1 MTTNAERFKKATA
14 WYAANGWEILPC
26 HGIVHGRCTCGQSH
40 MESKDIGK
48 HPAIN
53 AWNVES
59 SSDIAKVHT
68 WWETNPEYNIG
79 VNCKSSG
86 FFVIDIDPRSGGDLA
101 YDKFESYVE
110 GALPPTVEATTG
122 QYEVNGKII
131 RGRHLFYKCD
141 ENENLIGNLSSLGF
155 KGIDVKHNGYVLIS
169 PSRHFSGITY
179 EWVEGKEPW
188 TIPMAEAP
196 EELLI
201 PIRKN
206 KRIFSNSKYQNA
218 DWNSILEDSISEGV
232 DVEGILKEGIDEGER
247 AIKLYALACSLA
259 TKLPVNTKVGRDSL
273 ISLMIRFNGENVRPP
288 MDLEG
293 PNSVIMHTERAI
305 DFVLK
310 NPLVDRI
317 YPKAKEHA
325 LIMVENTQKEQVSK
339 DEKIVAL
346 TGVVT
351 PIKPL
356 YQNSDLGIDTDIY
369 TRPGTIGG
377 NVNKSLDEGN
387 SIQDASSNV
396 NMGGSLDLDA
406 IAAEDM
412 GLDLNDIELD
422 ENGEVKVKKILRSF
436 SDTGNGRRLIDCF
449 QHGIRYTPGLGWF
462 TWTGGFWKPDN
473 ENLHM
478 QELSKRLG
486 TLVATEVDSHP
497 LVARTQAIAWAHQAK
512 SEGRLAAA
520 IKNATSDP
528 RIMVDAE
535 RWDENPNLIGTL
547 NGVVDLRTGELKRG
561 DRNLFITKRAPVS
574 YTRGLTNMRWQQFLD
589 FATDGDKEFQDWI
602 QRAVGYSM
610 SGHNQ
615 YDILFL
621 VYGPAGSG
629 KNTLVESIVK
639 CLGSSQYAYAMDSGI
654 LADSGMSTHN
664 TDLYHWAEMRGR
676 RFAWADELPDN
687 ERLKENAVKKL
698 TGSEEITARSP
709 GGKPF
714 TFKSQIKMWIT
725 TNHRPIITDDAMWR
739 RIRPIPM
746 LKTPEHS
753 DPTLKEY
760 LFDPEGGLPAI
771 FSWAVEGAIKVLGSN
786 QRDGLG
792 WCKVVSEAAE
802 MYRKNEDRIA
812 LFLDEETLKAEGTS
826 ILVKALFLHYRN
838 WSEDRGERP
847 LTQIGFDRKLRERN
861 LKVEGSGA
869 NAVLHGMYKAPA
881 PVPITSLHGDVNWME
896 VGRFNR

>member
-1 MTTNAERFKKATA
+1 VTTNAERFKKATA

-26 HGIVHGRCTCGQSH
+26 HGIVEGRCTCGQSH

-53 AWNVES
+53 AW
-59 SSDIAKVHT
+59 
-68 WWETNPEYNIG
+68 WETNPEYNIG

-86 FFVIDIDPRSGGDLA
+86 FLVIDIDPRSGGDVA
-101 YDKFESYVE
+101 YDKFEAYVE

-141 ENENLIGNLSSLGF
+141 EHEDLIGNLSKLGF

-188 TIPMAEAP
+188 SIPIAQAP

-201 PIRKN
+201 PLRKRG
-206 KRIFSNSKYQNA
+206 KVSGSNRYQTA
-218 DWNSILEDSISEGV
+218 DWDSLLEDSVSEGV
-232 DVEGILKEGIDEGER
+232 DVEGILNDGIDEGER
-247 AIKLYALACSLA
+247 AIKLFALACSLA
-259 TKLPVNTKVGRDSL
+259 NKFPIKTAVGKEAL
-273 ISLMIRFNGENVRPP
+273 ISFMIRFNGEKVRPP
-288 MDLEG
+288 MPLEG
-293 PNSVIMHTERAI
+293 PNSVIMHTENAI
-305 DFVLK
+305 DFVLR
-310 NPLVDRI
+310 NPMVDKI
-317 YPKAKEHA
+317 WPGASKHA
-325 LIMVENTQKEQVSK
+325 ELMVENTKREQANTGKTEEVT
-339 DEKIVAL
+339 AL
-346 TGVVT
+346 TGVVY
-351 PIKPL
+351 PENYRINSA
-356 YQNSDLGIDTDIY
+356 YSSENSDYSL
-369 TRPGTIGG
+369 PGTIGG
-377 NVNKSLDEGN
+377 RISESIKEGMSLQE
-387 SIQDASSNV
+387 ASSNT
-396 NMGGSLDLDA
+396 NMGAVGDQDA
-406 IAAEDM
+406 I
-412 GLDLNDIELD
+412 ELQD
-422 ENGEVKVKKILRSF
+422 RGPDWKIRTLT
-436 SDTGNGRRLIDCF
+436 DTGNGRRLVDSF
-449 QHGIRYTPGLGWF
+449 KEAIRYTPGLGWF
-462 TWTGGFWKPDN
+462 TWSNGYWKPDIEELN
-473 ENLHM
+473 M
-478 QELSKRLG
+478 QETAKKLG
-486 TLVATEVDSHP
+486 ALIATEINQFEDNDKRNSII
-497 LVARTQAIAWAHQAK
+497 TWAAQAK
-512 SEGRLAAA
+512 SEGRLKAAV
-520 IKNATSDP
+520 KNANSDP
-528 RIMVDAE
+528 RIRVDVDQ
-535 RWDENPNLIGTL
+535 WDADANLIGTL
-547 NGVVDLRTGELKRG
+547 NGAVDLRTGELIKG
-561 DRNLFITKRAPVS
+561 NPKLYITKRAPVA

-589 FATDGDKEFQDWI
+589 FATDGDKEYQDWL
-602 QRAVGYSM
+602 QRAAGYSM
-610 SGHNQ
+610 TGHNQ

-639 CLGSSQYAYAMDSGI
+639 CLGSSQYAYAMDSGV
-654 LADSGMSTHN
+654 LAADGGSSHN

-676 RFAWADELPDN
+676 RLAWVDELPDN

-709 GGKPF
+709 GEKPF
-714 TFKSQIKMWIT
+714 TFKSQIKVWIT

-771 FSWAVEGAIKVLGSN
+771 FAWAVEGAVKVLGSN

-812 LFLDEETLKAEGTS
+812 LFLDEETVKAEGTS

-881 PVPITSLHGDVNWME
+881 PVPITNLHGDVNWME

>member
-26 HGIVHGRCTCGQSH
+26 HGIVNGRCTCGQSH
-40 MESKDIGK
+40 IESKDIGK

-53 AWNVES
+53 AWNIES

-86 FFVIDIDPRSGGDLA
+86 FLVIDIDPRSGGDLA
-101 YDKFESYVE
+101 YDKFEAYVE

-141 ENENLIGNLSSLGF
+141 DDEDLIGNLSKLGF
-155 KGIDVKHNGYVLIS
+155 KGIDVKHNGYVLIA

-188 TIPMAEAP
+188 TLPIAQAP

-201 PIRKN
+201 PLRKRG
-206 KRIFSNSKYQNA
+206 KISANSRYQTA
-218 DWNSILEDSISEGV
+218 DWDLLLKDSVSEGV
-232 DVEGILKEGIDEGER
+232 DVDGILNDGIDEGER
-247 AIKLYALACSLA
+247 AIKLFALACSLA
-259 TKLPVNTKVGRDSL
+259 NKFPVNTPVGKEAL
-273 ISLMIRFNGENVRPP
+273 ISFMIRFNGEKVRPP
-288 MDLEG
+288 MPLEG

-305 DFVLK
+305 NFVLG

-325 LIMVENTQKEQVSK
+325 LLMVENTQKEQASK

-351 PIKPL
+351 PIKIS
-356 YQNSDLGIDTDIY
+356 QRNSDSDFDSDIY

-377 NVNKSLDEGN
+377 NVNESLNEGN
-387 SIQDASSNV
+387 SIQEASSNV
-396 NMGGSLDLDA
+396 NMGARLDLDA
-406 IAAEDM
+406 IAPEDM
-412 GLDLNDIELD
+412 GLDLNSIELD
-422 ENGEVKVKKILRSF
+422 ENGEIKVKKILRSF
-436 SDTGNGRRLIDCF
+436 SDTGNGRRLIDSF

-478 QELSKRLG
+478 QELSKKLG
-486 TLVATEVDSHP
+486 TLVASEVDFHP
-497 LVARTQAIAWAHQAK
+497 DTAKTQAIAWAHQAK

-654 LADSGMSTHN
+654 LADSGMSSHN

-812 LFLDEETLKAEGTS
+812 LFLDEETIKAEGTS

-881 PVPITSLHGDVNWME
+881 PVPITNLHGDVNWME

>member
-1 MTTNAERFKKATA
+1 MTTNAERFQKATS

-26 HGIVHGRCTCGQSH
+26 HGIVEGRCTCGQSH

-59 SSDIAKVHT
+59 SSDIAKVHA

-86 FFVIDIDPRSGGDLA
+86 FLVIDIDPRSGGDIA
-101 YDKFESYVE
+101 YDKFEAYVE

-141 ENENLIGNLSSLGF
+141 ENEDLIGNLSKLGF
-155 KGIDVKHNGYVLIS
+155 KGIDVKHNGYVLIA

-188 TIPMAEAP
+188 SIPIAEAP
-196 EELLI
+196 EDLLI
-201 PIRKN
+201 PLRKN
-206 KRIFSNSKYQNA
+206 KKTFGNTRYQSA
-218 DWNSILEDSISEGV
+218 DWGLLLQDSSVKDLDIDDILEN
-232 DVEGILKEGIDEGER
+232 GIEEGER
-247 AIKLYALACSLA
+247 AIKIFQVACSLA
-259 TKLPVNTKVGRDSL
+259 NKFPVGTPVGKEAL
-273 ISLMIRFNGENVRPP
+273 ISLMIRFNGEKVRPP
-288 MDLEG
+288 MEVEG
-293 PNSVIMHTERAI
+293 ANSIIMHTERAI
-305 DFVLK
+305 KFVLE
-310 NPLVDRI
+310 NPISEKIWPGATKIATR
-317 YPKAKEHA
+317 
-325 LIMVENTQKEQVSK
+325 MVENTER
-339 DEKIVAL
+339 EKNTADINDLTAL
-346 TGVVT
+346 TGVVY
-351 PIKPL
+351 PGRDKNSNIYSPDKDL
-356 YQNSDLGIDTDIY
+356 YNL
-369 TRPGTIGG
+369 PGTIGG
-377 NVNKSLDEGN
+377 NVYESIKSGMSLEE
-387 SIQDASSNV
+387 ASSNV
-396 NMGGSLDLDA
+396 NMKSVVDVDA
-406 IAAEDM
+406 IAEEDR
-412 GLDLNDIELD
+412 G
-422 ENGEVKVKKILRSF
+422 ENWKHRSLT
-436 SDTGNGRRLIDCF
+436 DTGNGRRLIDSF
-449 QHGIRYTPGLGWF
+449 GPAIRYTPGLGWF
-462 TWTGGFWKPDN
+462 VWSNGYWKPDV

-478 QELSKRLG
+478 QEIAKKLG
-486 TLVATEVDSHP
+486 SLIVTETNKYDDDEVADMQKVITWG
-497 LVARTQAIAWAHQAK
+497 AQAK
-512 SEGRLAAA
+512 SEGRLAAS
-520 IKNATSDP
+520 IKNANSDP
-528 RIMVDAE
+528 RVRVDVDQ
-535 RWDENPNLIGTL
+535 WDADPNLIGTL
-547 NGVVDLRTGELKRG
+547 NGVVDLRTGELIKG
-561 DRNLFITKRAPVS
+561 DPELYITKRAPVA

-589 FATDGDKEFQDWI
+589 FATDGDKEFQEWL
-602 QRAVGYSM
+602 QRAAGYSM
-610 SGHNQ
+610 TGHNQ
-615 YDILFL
+615 YDIMFL

-639 CLGSSQYAYAMDSGI
+639 CLGSSQYAYAMDSGV
-654 LADSGMSTHN
+654 LAADGGSNHN

-676 RFAWADELPDN
+676 RLAWVDELPDN

-709 GGKPF
+709 GEKPF

-753 DPTLKEY
+753 DPTLKEF

-771 FSWAVEGAIKVLGSN
+771 FSWAVEGAVKVLGSS

-802 MYRKNEDRIA
+802 IYRKNEDRIA

-826 ILVKALFLHYRN
+826 IFVKSLFLHYRN

-861 LKVEGSGA
+861 YRVEGSGA
-869 NAVLHGMYKAPA
+869 KAIVYGMHRAPA
-881 PVPITSLHGDVNWME
+881 PVPTSIHGDVNWME
-896 VGRFNR
+896 ATRFIR

>member
-1 MTTNAERFKKATA
+1 MSTNAERFQKATA
-14 WYAANGWEILPC
+14 WYASNSWEILPC
-26 HGIVHGRCTCGQSH
+26 HGIVNGRCTCGQSH

-59 SSDIAKVHT
+59 TSDIAKVST

-79 VNCKSSG
+79 VNCKASG
-86 FFVIDIDPRSGGDLA
+86 FFVIDIDPRSGGDTA
-101 YDKFESYVE
+101 YDKFEAYVE

-131 RGRHLFYKCD
+131 RGRHLFYKCSK
-141 ENENLIGNLSSLGF
+141 NEDLIGNLSKLGF
-155 KGIDVKHNGYVLIS
+155 KGIDVKHNGYVLIA
-169 PSRHFSGITY
+169 PSRHFSGVTY
-179 EWVEGKEPW
+179 EWVEGREPW
-188 TIPMAEAP
+188 TIPMVEAP
-196 EELLI
+196 EELLT
-201 PIRKN
+201 PLRKN
-206 KRIFSNSKYQNA
+206 KRIFNNNKYQTA
-218 DWNSILEDSISEGV
+218 DWDSLLEGPISEGV
-232 DVEGILKEGIDEGER
+232 DVEGILKDGIDEGER

-259 TKLPVNTKVGRDSL
+259 TKLPVNTQIGHDSL
-273 ISLMIRFNGENVRPP
+273 IALMIRFNGENVRPP
-288 MDLEG
+288 MAVDG
-293 PNSVIMHTERAI
+293 TNSVVMHTERAI
-305 DFVLK
+305 KFVLE
-310 NPLVDRI
+310 NPLTNSV
-317 YPKAKEHA
+317 YPKATEHA
-325 LIMVENTQKEQVSK
+325 LLMVENTKREKESK
-339 DEKIVAL
+339 NKELTAL
-346 TGVVT
+346 TGVVA
-351 PIKPL
+351 PIE
-356 YQNSDLGIDTDIY
+356 NSHQDSDSDYDKDIY
-369 TRPGTIGG
+369 TRSGTVGG
-377 NVNKSLDEGN
+377 NVVRSLDKGN
-387 SIQDASSNV
+387 SIQEASTNV
-396 NMGGSLDLDA
+396 NIGDILDLDA
-406 IAAEDM
+406 IAPEDM
-412 GLDLNDIELD
+412 GIDINDVEYD
-422 ENGEVKVKKILRSF
+422 ENGDVIVKAIRRSF
-436 SDTGNGRRLIDCF
+436 TDTGNGRRLIDAF

-462 TWTGGFWKPDN
+462 TWTGSYWRPDT

-486 TLVATEVDSHP
+486 TLVATEVKAHP
-497 LVARTQAIAWAHQAK
+497 VEAHTQAIAWSNQAK
-512 SEGRLAAA
+512 SEGRLVAAT
-520 IKNATSDP
+520 KNATSDP
-528 RIMVDAE
+528 RILVDAE
-535 RWDENPNLIGTL
+535 RWDENPNLVGTL

-574 YTRGLTNMRWQQFLD
+574 YTRGLTNMRWQHFLD

-615 YDILFL
+615 YDLLFL

-654 LADSGMSTHN
+654 LADSGMSNHN

-676 RFAWADELPDN
+676 RLAWADELPDN

-714 TFKSQIKMWIT
+714 TFKSQIKVWIT

-739 RIRPIPM
+739 RIRPVPM
-746 LKTPEHS
+746 LKIPEHS

-802 MYRKNEDRIA
+802 MYRRNEDRIA
-812 LFLDEETLKAEGTS
+812 LFLDEETIKAEGTS
-826 ILVKALFLHYRN
+826 VLVKGLFLHYRN
-838 WSEDRGERP
+838 WSEDRGEKP

-869 NAVLHGMYKAPA
+869 SAVLHGMYKAPA
-881 PVPITSLHGDVNWME
+881 PVPTSIAGDINWVE
-896 VGRFNR
+896 AARFNR

>member
-79 VNCKSSG
+79 VNCKLSG
-86 FFVIDIDPRSGGDLA
+86 FIVIDIDPRSGGDLA
-101 YDKFESYVE
+101 YDKFEAYVE

-155 KGIDVKHNGYVLIS
+155 KGIDVKHNGYVLIA

-201 PIRKN
+201 PLRKS
-206 KRIFSNSKYQNA
+206 KKTFSNNRYQEAN
-218 DWNSILEDSISEGV
+218 WGLILEDSNVEGL
-232 DVEGILKEGIDEGER
+232 DVEKILEEGIDEGER
-247 AIKLYALACSLA
+247 AIKIFQVACSLA
-259 TKLPVNTKVGRDSL
+259 NKIPVGTTVGKDAL
-273 ISLMIRFNGENVRPP
+273 IALMIRFNGEKVRPP
-288 MDLEG
+288 MEVQG
-293 PNSVIMHTERAI
+293 ANSVIMHTERAI
-305 DFVLK
+305 KFVLE
-310 NPLVDRI
+310 NPLSEQIWPGSTDI
-317 YPKAKEHA
+317 ASN
-325 LIMVENTQKEQVSK
+325 MVENTKREQGTE
-339 DEKIVAL
+339 DINDITAI
-346 TGVVT
+346 TGVVY
-351 PIKPL
+351 PGENINENVYISSL
-356 YQNSDLGIDTDIY
+356 DSDSEPESDSEQDDYSL
-369 TRPGTIGG
+369 PGTIGG
-377 NVNKSLDEGN
+377 NVYELIKDGMSLEEASAN
-387 SIQDASSNV
+387 SNMKTVYDQDAIPIKDRAAPNKKWL
-396 NMGGSLDLDA
+396 GRSLT
-406 IAAEDM
+406 
-412 GLDLNDIELD
+412 
-422 ENGEVKVKKILRSF
+422 
-436 SDTGNGRRLIDCF
+436 DTGNGRRLIDSF
-449 QHGIRYTPGLGWF
+449 GKAIRYTPGLGWF
-462 TWTGGFWKPDN
+462 VWSNGYWKPDA

-478 QELSKRLG
+478 QEVAKKVGSLI
-486 TLVATEVDSHP
+486 ATEMQKHP
-497 LVARTQAIAWAHQAK
+497 EGDQAKVLAWASQAK
-512 SEGRLAAA
+512 SEGRLTAS
-520 IKNATSDP
+520 IKNANSDP
-528 RIMVDAE
+528 RVRVDVDQ
-535 RWDENPNLIGTL
+535 WDADPNLIGTM
-547 NGVVDLRTGELKRG
+547 NGVVDLRTGELLKGRP
-561 DRNLFITKRAPVS
+561 DLYITKRAPVS

-589 FATDGDKEFQDWI
+589 FATDGDREFQDWI

-654 LADSGMSTHN
+654 LADSGMSSHN

-709 GGKPF
+709 GEKPF
-714 TFKSQIKMWIT
+714 TFKSQVKMWIT

-826 ILVKALFLHYRN
+826 ILVKSLFLHYRN

-881 PVPITSLHGDVNWME
+881 PVPIASLHGDVNWME

>member
-1 MTTNAERFKKATA
+1 MTTNADRFKKATS
-14 WYAANGWEILPC
+14 WYAANSWEILPC
-26 HGIVHGRCTCGQSH
+26 HGIVDGRCTCGQSH

-53 AWNVES
+53 AWNIES

-68 WWETNPEYNIG
+68 WWETNAEYNIG
-79 VNCKSSG
+79 VNCKASG
-86 FFVIDIDPRSGGDLA
+86 FLVIDIDPRSGGDLA
-101 YDKFESYVE
+101 YDKFEAYVE

-131 RGRHLFYKCD
+131 RGRHLFYKCS
-141 ENENLIGNLSSLGF
+141 ENEDLIGNLSKLGF
-155 KGIDVKHNGYVLIS
+155 KGIDVKHNGYVLIA

-188 TIPMAEAP
+188 SIPMAEAP

-201 PIRKN
+201 PLRKN
-206 KRIFSNSKYQNA
+206 KRSFGSNRYQGA
-218 DWNSILEDSISEGV
+218 DWDSLLEDSVSQGV
-232 DVEGILKEGIDEGER
+232 DVDGILNDGIEEGER
-247 AIKLYALACSLA
+247 AVKLFQLACSLA
-259 TKLPVNTKVGRDSL
+259 NKFPIKEAVGREAL
-273 ISLMIRFNGENVRPP
+273 ISFMIRFNGEKVNPP
-288 MDLEG
+288 MPLEG

-310 NPLVDRI
+310 NPISEKIWPGATEIANR
-317 YPKAKEHA
+317 
-325 LIMVENTQKEQVSK
+325 MVENTKREQNTEDINK
-339 DEKIVAL
+339 LTAL
-346 TGVVT
+346 TGVVY
-351 PIKPL
+351 P
-356 YQNSDLGIDTDIY
+356 GIDQNANIY
-369 TRPGTIGG
+369 SSTEDDYSLPGTIGG
-377 NVNKSLDEGN
+377 NVYESIKQGMSLEE
-387 SIQDASSNV
+387 ASSNS
-396 NMGGSLDLDA
+396 NMQSVVDQDA
-406 IAAEDM
+406 IAVEDR
-412 GLDLNDIELD
+412 GKDWK
-422 ENGEVKVKKILRSF
+422 GRSLT
-436 SDTGNGRRLIDCF
+436 DTGNGRRLIDSF
-449 QHGIRYTPGLGWF
+449 GRAIRYTPGLGWF
-462 TWTGGFWKPDN
+462 VWSNGYWKPDA

-478 QELSKRLG
+478 QEIAKKLG
-486 TLVATEVDSHP
+486 SLIVTETHAYEEPAD
-497 LVARTQAIAWAHQAK
+497 QQKIIAWGAQAK

-520 IKNATSDP
+520 VKNANSDP
-528 RIMVDAE
+528 RVRVDVDQ
-535 RWDENPNLIGTL
+535 WDSDPNLIGTL
-547 NGVVDLRTGELKRG
+547 NGVVDLRTGELLKGRP
-561 DRNLFITKRAPVS
+561 DLYITKRAPVA

-589 FATDGDKEFQDWI
+589 FATDGDKEFQDWL
-602 QRAVGYSM
+602 QRAAGYSM
-610 SGHNQ
+610 TGHNQ
-615 YDILFL
+615 YDLMFL

-654 LADSGMSTHN
+654 LAADGSNHN

-676 RFAWADELPDN
+676 RLAWADELPDN
-687 ERLKENAVKKL
+687 ERLKENSVKKL

-709 GGKPF
+709 GEKPF
-714 TFKSQIKMWIT
+714 TFKSQIKVWIT

-753 DPTLKEY
+753 DPTLKEF

-771 FSWAVEGAIKVLGSN
+771 FSWAVEGAIKVLGSS

-812 LFLDEETLKAEGTS
+812 LFLDEETIQSEGTS

-861 LKVEGSGA
+861 FKVEGSGA
-869 NAVLHGMYKAPA
+869 KATVYGMHRAPA
-881 PVPITSLHGDVNWME
+881 PVPTAIHGDVNWME
-896 VGRFNR
+896 ATRFLH